1 MVDFLVEGIM
11 MVRITH
17 VIPMENHRLEV
28 QFDNGNSVILN
39 FESRLQTIRF
49 GMLSDSQTFNRA
61 STNGLCITWD
71 DKLEVSVSEVFQ
83 LAQK

>member
-1 MVDFLVEGIM
+1 MVDFLLEGM
-11 MVRITH
+11 TMVRISN
-17 VIPMENHRLEV
+17 VIPLANHHLEV
-28 QFDNGNSVILN
+28 QLDNGNSVILN

-49 GMLSDSQTFNRA
+49 GMLAEDDFFNKA
-61 STNGLCITWD
+61 STNGLCVTWD